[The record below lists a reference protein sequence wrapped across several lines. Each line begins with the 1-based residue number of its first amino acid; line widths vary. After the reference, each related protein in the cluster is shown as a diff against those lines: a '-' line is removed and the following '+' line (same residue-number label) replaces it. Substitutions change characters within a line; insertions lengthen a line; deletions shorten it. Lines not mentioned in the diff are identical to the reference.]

1 MPLLPSYS
9 FELMQK
15 ELIALDKILDSLKDK
30 VSEDDLKKMREHIG
44 NVIKLIPGEVIKS
57 AS

>member
-1 MPLLPSYS
+1 
-9 FELMQK
+9 MQK

-44 NVIKLIPGEVIKS
+44 NVIKLIP
-57 AS
+57 AARF

>member
-1 MPLLPSYS
+1 
-9 FELMQK
+9 MQK